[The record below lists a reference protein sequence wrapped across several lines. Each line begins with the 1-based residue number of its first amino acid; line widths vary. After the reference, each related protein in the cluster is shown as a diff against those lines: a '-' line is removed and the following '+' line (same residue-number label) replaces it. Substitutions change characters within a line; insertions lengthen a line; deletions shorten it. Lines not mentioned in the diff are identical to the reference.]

1 MPKIQVF
8 ASVLDLSKQAL
19 FYFPKSSS
27 YLGRNPSLHP
37 GEGASLSRPL
47 GQEDCRSPL
56 SHSPPK
62 IHLPTGKKISVLTEC
77 TPLNSLIRTVVQD
90 VYSFIFKQLIQP
102 MANQDS
108 TIVAFE
114 ELKKFKDA
122 LNKNADVHF
131 MKKPILRIT
140 IDPNGSDEPRKIQI
154 MPADFINGVLL
165 PHARNQIQL
174 VLQHKDVLSP
184 EVYYAVLMLE
194 QRLESNAF
202 LQAVSRG
209 AGKMMESLSFRQE
222 DVAMIFN
229 SLATMALDLKPFYR
243 EGQ

>member
-1 MPKIQVF
+1 MLGYTFIVMLRPGPENVRSLSYHVSNSPLFRTVLSLMFHQQKKGEQGLLNCSDLF
-8 ASVLDLSKQAL
+8 ESVLETSMADCERNS
-19 FYFPKSSS
+19 FYSLTPAS
-27 YLGRNPSLHP
+27 YVIGLPSLFKPVIMKQPFIGYVHQFLKRVAKLDAQYLTH
-37 GEGASLSRPL
+37 GQLCFIAEMYKTLCQCLNSETASL
-47 GQEDCRSPL
+47 
-56 SHSPPK
+56 
-62 IHLPTGKKISVLTEC
+62 
-77 TPLNSLIRTVVQD
+77 
-90 VYSFIFKQLIQP
+90 Y
-102 MANQDS
+102 
-108 TIVAFE
+108 
-114 ELKKFKDA
+114 
-122 LNKNADVHF
+122 
-131 MKKPILRIT
+131 
-140 IDPNGSDEPRKIQI
+140 
-154 MPADFINGVLL
+154 PADFINGVLL